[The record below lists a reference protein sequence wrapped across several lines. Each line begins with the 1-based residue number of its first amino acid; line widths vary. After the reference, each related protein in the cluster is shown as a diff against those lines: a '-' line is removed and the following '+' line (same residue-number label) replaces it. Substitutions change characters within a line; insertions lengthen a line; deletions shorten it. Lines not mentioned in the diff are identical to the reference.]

1 MKRSIALVLTIAIF
15 VAIAA
20 CFLRP
25 ADPDAYS
32 EHVVPNP
39 DFGYSDRIYRFGA
52 EEELDFNGSARGRI
66 KLTDRGLGVVYFGF
80 GREFA
85 FESLDPDK
93 RYLTAAERYFVR
105 DDHADSGSIY
115 RENGELLRELYP
127 MHDSVLLHTA
137 NYIEFG
143 SRTRDSFETTVAEPG
158 RYLAVMN
165 IYDADTDEKFEIE
178 YPFEIPERTASRYDV
193 MAVSLTHGPR
203 DPNLA
208 ILSAVIRINDGGK
221 IRVTDDPF
229 RFERL
234 TGHGYEPVKSP
245 DERPAARWGLFADR
259 NAWDDTN
266 YDFPDV
272 PIYGINAVAM
282 SGWNE
287 HDEYR
292 LSIDLTDD
300 EGERYTLT
308 LRLRFGK

>member
-1 MKRSIALVLTIAIF
+1 MKRPLALVLTIVIF
-15 VAIAA
+15 AAIAV

-25 ADPDAYS
+25 GDPDAYS

-39 DFGYSDRIYRFGA
+39 DFGYSDRIYRFST
-52 EEELDFNGSARGRI
+52 EEELDFDGSARGKI
-66 KLTDRGLGVVYFGF
+66 KLTDRGLGVSFFGF

-93 RYLTAAERYFVR
+93 RYLT
-105 DDHADSGSIY
+105 GSEYSYVCGTSASYGNIY
-115 RENGELLRELYP
+115 RENGELLREASSL
-127 MHDSVLLHTA
+127 STVKLFSNV
-137 NYIEFG
+137 NYIESG
-143 SRTRDSFETTVAEPG
+143 KQTIGSFETTVAEPG

-165 IYDADTDEKFEIE
+165 IYNADTDEKFEIE

-193 MAVSLTHGPR
+193 MAVDLTRGPR

-234 TGHGYEPVKSP
+234 TGHGYEPVKSS
-245 DERPAARWGLFADR
+245 DERPAARWGMFADR
-259 NAWDDTN
+259 NVWDDTN

-292 LSIDLTDD
+292 LSIDLADD
-300 EGERYTLT
+300 EGEQYTLT